1 MGITYLKKQILNML
15 KNKIVVIEKIDVI
28 WMNSNK
34 LLVESLN
41 RLI

>member
-28 WMNSNK
+28 WMNLNK
-34 LLVESLN
+34 LLVKSLN
-41 RLI
+41 RLR

>member
-28 WMNSNK
+28 WMNLNK

-41 RLI
+41 RLT